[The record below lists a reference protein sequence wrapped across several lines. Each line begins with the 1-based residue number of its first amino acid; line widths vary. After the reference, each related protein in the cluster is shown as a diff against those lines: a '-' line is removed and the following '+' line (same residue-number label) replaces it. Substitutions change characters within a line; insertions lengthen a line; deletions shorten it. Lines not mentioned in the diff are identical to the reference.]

1 MTDKPKRRIRVRRKR
16 RSDGADDAA
25 DLADD
30 ALDGVDVDGVDTVGC
45 CLFELVIATSA
56 LAALLAVPVGLLIS

>member
-16 RSDGADDAA
+16 RSDGVDDAV
-25 DLADD
+25 DLAGD
-30 ALDGVDVDGVDTVGC
+30 AIDGVDLDGEDTVGC

-56 LAALLAVPVGLLIS
+56 LAALLAVPVGLMIS